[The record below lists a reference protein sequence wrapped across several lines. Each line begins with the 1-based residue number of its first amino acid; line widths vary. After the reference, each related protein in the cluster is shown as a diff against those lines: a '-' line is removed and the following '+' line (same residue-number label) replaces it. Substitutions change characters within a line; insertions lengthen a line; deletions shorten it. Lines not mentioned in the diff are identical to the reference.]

1 MADLAAKLDAI
12 PEGDG
17 TVLDHTLLHMA
28 SDMRTHDHKA
38 FDLPMLLLGG
48 KGFIKQ
54 NAHIALG
61 ANPSDRQA
69 RDLYFTIF
77 KNYFGLSVDKFGEG
91 SMPNA
96 LIEEILA

>member
-1 MADLAAKLDAI
+1 
-12 PEGDG
+12 
-17 TVLDHTLLHMA
+17 
-28 SDMRTHDHKA
+28 
-38 FDLPMLLLGG
+38 MLLLGG

-77 KNYFGLSVDKFGEG
+77 KN
-91 SMPNA
+91 
-96 LIEEILA
+96 

>member
-1 MADLAAKLDAI
+1 
-12 PEGDG
+12 
-17 TVLDHTLLHMA
+17 VLDHTLLHMA